1 MKNKNGYIALKYLI
15 LYDKIEF
22 TKCLIEN
29 NINMAKYLI
38 SQNAI
43 IHTKN
48 GKNNTLFHSIL
59 KNDSNKVTKILE
71 YFKL

>member
-22 TKCLIEN
+22 IKCLIKN
-29 NINMAKYLI
+29 NINMAKYI
-38 SQNAI
+38 IFQNAI

-48 GKNNTLFHSIL
+48 GKSNTLFHYIL
-59 KNDSNKVTKILE
+59 KIDSGKVTKILE